1 MAMRR
6 PRIKAVANIQLNT
19 KRKSKPSLDPV
30 PAKSGRIQEI
40 QESKISEKPTT
51 TTTTTS
57 KEDDGTKTSNCNECV
72 EAPVENVVTDE
83 NSKETPNSEEHIE
96 VTVENSRLNIQKRA
110 SSSKTVTNTKWD
122 DGSDEALKTKV
133 ENGPAVE
140 DSTKA
145 KANLGQNSN
154 FEQLNV
160 FTNTPNAEEELSVS
174 RTEAQGVGN
183 FYEIVSKEGGA
194 NNTSLC
200 LQSPKKNE
208 VRQSLV
214 LDKNTFHADST
225 KTLFPTNSNESDF
238 TKGSMLTDDKDAFKC
253 PAKVE
258 YSRSVSHSSAGGA
271 DDVFYSDLEENVL
284 QMDLQRSAN
293 GFPMSPSKIQSRQRI
308 RPTPI
313 FGQRRNSFVGS
324 SPSSHNS
331 IQEEPLTCTDFQ
343 RKERYHSASVNNT
356 ANSSTN
362 QQNLHNTSYNKSASG
377 RVRTES
383 SCSNFSEINFPTH
396 KLRRND
402 DRDVHR
408 QHLRREFEA
417 RFVNGVPDKSA
428 LKMFDLIYYNPI
440 TNPMEQKANEN
451 VKVEANSNNDIKPFE
466 AKQEK
471 ATVDDKLDTNASMP
485 VPQLKLNANGELI
498 LDDESLVVE
507 TTAERKAR
515 KVWENSELIY
525 LDENTG
531 MNGFYKRQKRTRE
544 WEWSETIKFYRCLQT
559 VGTDFSLMVSLFPN
573 RTRRDLKLKFKKEE
587 RINGALINKALLHPK
602 QFNIEEL
609 RQQVEAEEEE
619 RKKLQ
624 NMSKAYIEK
633 KIKEPKKKKCAQ
645 QSAANRLLS
654 GYDVYENENQ
664 KIKRRKNGKI
674 KLIDGDK
681 EKVIEASGKE
691 QDDTSTVLS
700 EECKRKSA
708 KIGAEKRRRR
718 RPTPINNDIS
728 NVKTQQI
735 IKNEESSKYEGKQES
750 LNLGCSAQEEDV
762 KQLETELNNL
772 LQTESYE
779 LTSATDA
786 PSLESAGPVKASL
799 ISSLEDF
806 QTTGPTTSVSDCHE
820 FTLTNMD
827 DGTITHVVDLKHDGD
842 ERISLSDEIQ
852 EPDNDLVQQ
861 NIQKILTELAEGTLI
876 LVSTLDPDNPDK
888 VLNEIYMMDKDT
900 GDLCDEPLNI
910 PDDIVQC
917 IMSVMS

>member
-19 KRKSKPSLDPV
+19 KRKSKPTFDSV
-30 PAKSGRIQEI
+30 PAKSGRI
-40 QESKISEKPTT
+40 QESKISEKPTNIIR
-51 TTTTTS
+51 
-57 KEDDGTKTSNCNECV
+57 KEDEDTKISNCNENV
-72 EAPVENVVTDE
+72 EALVENVVTDE
-83 NSKETPNSEEHIE
+83 NSKETPNSEESIE
-96 VTVENSRLNIQKRA
+96 ATAANSTLNIQKTS
-110 SSSKTVTNTKWD
+110 SSSKIVTETKWD
-122 DGSDEALKTKV
+122 DGLNEALKTKV
-133 ENGPAVE
+133 ENGAAAE

-145 KANLGQNSN
+145 KKILGQNSN
-154 FEQLNV
+154 FGQLNV
-160 FTNTPNAEEELSVS
+160 FTITPSVEEELSVS
-174 RTEAQGVGN
+174 KTEANRLGK
-183 FYEIVSKEGGA
+183 FDEIVPKEGEV
-194 NNTSLC
+194 NNTSIC
-200 LQSPKKNE
+200 LQSSKKDE
-208 VRQSLV
+208 IHRSLIV
-214 LDKNTFHADST
+214 DKNTFHADST
-225 KTLFPTNSNESDF
+225 KTVFPTNSNESNF
-238 TKGSMLTDDKDAFKC
+238 TKVSAPIDDRDAFKC

-324 SPSSHNS
+324 SPSSHS
-331 IQEEPLTCTDFQ
+331 SVQEEPLTCTDFQ

-356 ANSSTN
+356 ANSSTS
-362 QQNLHNTSYNKSASG
+362 QQNLHYTSYNKNASSG

-383 SCSNFSEINFPTH
+383 SCSNFSEINYTTH
-396 KLRRND
+396 KSRRND
-402 DRDVHR
+402 DLVHR

-417 RFVNGVPDKSA
+417 RFINGVPDKSA

-451 VKVEANSNNDIKPFE
+451 VKVEANSNDIKPFE

-471 ATVDDKLDTNASMP
+471 ATVDDKLDTSASMP

-624 NMSKAYIEK
+624 SMSKAYIEK

-645 QSAANRLLS
+645 QSAANRLLC

-664 KIKRRKNGKI
+664 KIKRRKNDKI

-681 EKVIEASGKE
+681 DKVIEDSGKE
-691 QDDTSTVLS
+691 QDDASTVLN
-700 EECKRKSA
+700 EECKRKIA
-708 KIGAEKRRRR
+708 KTGAEKRRRR

-728 NVKTQQI
+728 HLKTQQI

-750 LNLGCSAQEEDV
+750 LNISCNAQEEDV

-779 LTSATDA
+779 LTCATDA
-786 PSLESAGPVKASL
+786 VTAPESAQPVKASL
-799 ISSLEDF
+799 ISSVEDF
-806 QTTGPTTSVSDCHE
+806 QTTGSTSVNDCHE

-827 DGTITHVVDLKHDGD
+827 DGTITHVMDLKNDCD
-842 ERISLSDEIQ
+842 ERLSLSDEIQ

-861 NIQKILTELAEGTLI
+861 NIQKILTELAEGTLV
-876 LVSTLDPDNPDK
+876 LVSTLDPDNPDN

-910 PDDIVQC
+910 PDDIVQRMFAC
-917 IMSVMS
+917 KIN